1 MHLSRSTIYII
12 VIVLIGIA
20 ILAGVIW
27 LRSDEGKNDA
37 EDVDAAVTKA
47 YTENDPSLCTDLLT
61 PNFIKASAYRT
72 LQTCRQT
79 ATIGANA
86 QSVNILQ
93 TKVAGDTATAL
104 VSAMGGSA
112 SPKPVTLDL
121 VKQDGQ
127 WKINGFAGG

>member
-12 VIVLIGIA
+12 VIVALGIA

-37 EDVDAAVTKA
+37 EDVDAAVTRA
-47 YTENDPSLCTDLLT
+47 YTQSDPSLCTDLLT
-61 PNFIKASAYRT
+61 PNFIKTSAYRT
-72 LQTCRQT
+72 LQTCKAT
-79 ATIGANA
+79 AAIGSTA

-121 VKQDGQ
+121 VKQDGK
-127 WKINGFAGG
+127 WKIDGFAGG